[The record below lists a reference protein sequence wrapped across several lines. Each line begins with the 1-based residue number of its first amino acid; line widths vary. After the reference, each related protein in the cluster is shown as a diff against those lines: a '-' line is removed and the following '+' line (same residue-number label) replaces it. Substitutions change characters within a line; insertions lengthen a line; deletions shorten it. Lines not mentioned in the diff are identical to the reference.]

1 MTGSPQGEAYLDIVW
16 KQFRK
21 NRIALAMVWVVLAL
35 FAVAIFAPV
44 IASNQPYWFIDGDG
58 IHFPWIV
65 SLLNPDT
72 AIDFI
77 FNVALLIFFPWA
89 IGSMIY
95 NRQAR
100 RVRLPGRK
108 RVAVMTLVFFY
119 FLTLTSLLLLATS
132 GSLNPWARWLTRVLV
147 IIVACLGIMMR
158 DRRPGTN
165 RVADAKRRSFVA
177 FPIAAF
183 LLAAISLVMLGTPE
197 NKYFAR
203 DFKRD
208 QARGKGSGVF
218 TLIPY
223 GPMEQDLDIIF
234 KPPFFKKTG
243 DISRYREGQLHLVG
257 TDDSG
262 RDVLT
267 RLIYGT
273 RISMT
278 IGVVAVSIYVTIG
291 IVIGAIAGYFGGT
304 IDILISRA
312 IEIVMLFPSLFLIL
326 TIVALI
332 GPSIYVIMV
341 VIGLTGWPT
350 IARLTRGEFLR
361 QRSIDYVAAARG
373 IGANDSRVIFRHI
386 LPNALSPAF
395 VAVPFGIVGA
405 IITEAT
411 LSVLGFGVRPP
422 APSWGSILLI
432 AVSNYEKWWLTVFAG
447 LSIFVTVTVF
457 NVVGNGLRDAMDPKL
472 KGSK

>member
-1 MTGSPQGEAYLDIVW
+1 MIDTPQGETYLDIVW

-21 NRIALAMVWVVLAL
+21 NRIALAMVWVVLGL
-35 FAVAIFAPV
+35 FGLAIFAPV
-44 IASNQPYWFIDGDG
+44 LASNQPYWFRDPEGLR
-58 IHFPWIV
+58 FPWLV
-65 SLLNPDT
+65 SLLNPPT
-72 AIDFI
+72 VIDFI
-77 FNVALLIFFPWA
+77 FNAALLVFPLW
-89 IGSMIY
+89 I
-95 NRQAR
+95 
-100 RVRLPGRK
+100 
-108 RVAVMTLVFFY
+108 VAA
-119 FLTLTSLLLLATS
+119 LLL
-132 GSLNPWARWLTRVLV
+132 
-147 IIVACLGIMMR
+147 
-158 DRRPGTN
+158 N
-165 RVADAKRRSFVA
+165 R
-177 FPIAAF
+177 
-183 LLAAISLVMLGTPE
+183 LLAARAIGGRVRVVRVVLLFFALLAVAIPFFFAVRPSDR
-197 NKYFAR
+197 YFAR

-208 QARGKGSGVF
+208 QVEGKGSGVY

-234 KPPFFKKTG
+234 QRPLFHKSGETQ
-243 DISRYREGQLHLVG
+243 RYREDQIHWLG

-262 RDVLT
+262 RDVFT
-267 RLIYGT
+267 RILYGT

-291 IVIGAIAGYFGGT
+291 IIIGAAAGYFGGRVDM
-304 IDILISRA
+304 IISRV
-312 IEIVMLFPSLFLIL
+312 IEIVLLFPSLFLIL

-341 VIGLTGWPT
+341 VIGFTGWPT

-361 QRSIDYVAAARG
+361 QRSIDYVAAARSL
-373 IGANDSRVIFRHI
+373 GANNARVMFRHI

-395 VAVPFGIVGA
+395 VAIPFGIVGA

-432 AVSNYEKWWLTVFAG
+432 ATSNYEKWWLTVFAG

-457 NVVGNGLRDAMDPKL
+457 NLVGNGMRDAMDPRL
-472 KGSK
+472 KGTR

>member
-1 MTGSPQGEAYLDIVW
+1 MIDTPQGETYLDIVW

-21 NRIALAMVWVVLAL
+21 NRIALAMVWVVLGL
-35 FAVAIFAPV
+35 FGLAIFAPV
-44 IASNQPYWFIDGDG
+44 LASNQPYWFRDPEGLR
-58 IHFPWIV
+58 FPWLV
-65 SLLNPDT
+65 SLLNPPT

-77 FNVALLIFFPWA
+77 FNIALLIFPAW
-89 IGSMIY
+89 IGGALLL
-95 NRQAR
+95 NQWLAR
-100 RVRLPGRK
+100 RGIGGRVRVVR
-108 RVAVMTLVFFY
+108 AVLLFFAI
-119 FLTLTSLLLLATS
+119 LTLAV
-132 GSLNPWARWLTRVLV
+132 PFFLV
-147 IIVACLGIMMR
+147 VR
-158 DRRPGTN
+158 PSDR
-165 RVADAKRRSFVA
+165 
-177 FPIAAF
+177 
-183 LLAAISLVMLGTPE
+183 
-197 NKYFAR
+197 YFAR

-208 QARGKGSGVF
+208 QVEGKGSGVY

-234 KPPFFKKTG
+234 QRPLFHKSG
-243 DISRYREGQLHLVG
+243 EVQRYREGQIHWLG

-262 RDVLT
+262 RDVFT
-267 RLIYGT
+267 RILYGT

-291 IVIGAIAGYFGGT
+291 IIIGAAAGYFGGRV
-304 IDILISRA
+304 DMVISRV
-312 IEIVMLFPSLFLIL
+312 IEIVLLFPSLFLIL

-341 VIGLTGWPT
+341 VIGFTGWPT

-361 QRSIDYVAAARG
+361 QRSIDYVAAARSL
-373 IGANDSRVIFRHI
+373 GANNARVMFRHI

-395 VAVPFGIVGA
+395 VAIPFGIVGA

-432 AVSNYEKWWLTVFAG
+432 ATSNYEKWWLTVFAG

-457 NVVGNGLRDAMDPKL
+457 NLVGNGMRDAMDPRL
-472 KGSK
+472 KGTR

>member
-1 MTGSPQGEAYLDIVW
+1 MTDGPQGETYLDVVL

-21 NRIALAMVWVVLAL
+21 NRIAVAMVWVVLAL
-35 FAVAIFAPV
+35 FGLATFAPV
-44 IASNQPYWFIDGDG
+44 LASNQPYWFRDAEGLR
-58 IHFPWIV
+58 FPWLV
-65 SLLNPDT
+65 ALLNPPT

-77 FNVALLIFFPWA
+77 FNIALLVFPAWVALTFLL
-89 IGSMIY
+89 
-95 NRQAR
+95 NRRLAR
-100 RVRLPGRK
+100 KGFPGR
-108 RVAVMTLVFFY
+108 
-119 FLTLTSLLLLATS
+119 
-132 GSLNPWARWLTRVLV
+132 GRVLRSV
-147 IIVACLGIMMR
+147 GLFFGMLVLAVPLFSIAR
-158 DRRPGTN
+158 PSDR
-165 RVADAKRRSFVA
+165 
-177 FPIAAF
+177 
-183 LLAAISLVMLGTPE
+183 
-197 NKYFAR
+197 YFAR

-208 QARGKGSGVF
+208 QVEGRGAGLYP
-218 TLIPY
+218 LIPY

-234 KPPFFKKTG
+234 QPPRFRKTG
-243 DISRYREGQLHLVG
+243 DVARYRDAQTHWLG

-267 RLIYGT
+267 RILYGT

-291 IVIGAIAGYFGGT
+291 IVIGATAGYFGGRV
-304 IDILISRA
+304 DMVISRV
-312 IEIVMLFPSLFLIL
+312 IEIVLLFPSLFLIL

-341 VIGLTGWPT
+341 VIGFTGWPT

-361 QRSIDYVAAARG
+361 QRSIDYVAAARSL
-373 IGANDSRVIFRHI
+373 GASDLRVMFRHI
-386 LPNALSPAF
+386 LPNAVSPAF
-395 VAVPFGIVGA
+395 VAIPFGIVGA

-432 AVSNYEKWWLTVFAG
+432 ATANYEKWWLTVFAG

-457 NVVGNGLRDAMDPKL
+457 NLVGNGLRDAMDPRL
-472 KGSK
+472 KGTR

>member
-1 MTGSPQGEAYLDIVW
+1 MSEALSGETYLDVVW

-35 FAVAIFAPV
+35 FGLAIVAPL
-44 IASNQPYWFIDGDG
+44 IASNQPYWYRERDGLR
-58 IHFPWIV
+58 FPWLV
-65 SLLNPDT
+65 SLVNPPT
-72 AIDFI
+72 AIDFV
-77 FNVALLIFFPWA
+77 FNVALLI
-89 IGSMIY
+89 
-95 NRQAR
+95 
-100 RVRLPGRK
+100 LPGWA
-108 RVAVMTLVFFY
+108 AVSVILNQRQGARGVPGRTRTLRIVGIFFGALALAIPLALAVRPPDRY
-119 FLTLTSLLLLATS
+119 FS
-132 GSLNPWARWLTRVLV
+132 
-147 IIVACLGIMMR
+147 
-158 DRRPGTN
+158 
-165 RVADAKRRSFVA
+165 
-177 FPIAAF
+177 
-183 LLAAISLVMLGTPE
+183 
-197 NKYFAR
+197 R

-208 QARGKGSGVF
+208 QMQARGEGVY

-234 KPPFFKKTG
+234 QPPLFRKTAELQ
-243 DISRYREGQLHLVG
+243 RYRDGQIHWLG

-267 RLIYGT
+267 RILYGT

-278 IGVVAVSIYVTIG
+278 IGLVAVSIYVTIG
-291 IVIGAIAGYFGGT
+291 IIVGAIAGYFGGGV
-304 IDILISRA
+304 DMLISRL
-312 IEIVMLFPSLFLIL
+312 IEIVLLFPSLFLIL

-341 VIGLTGWPT
+341 VIGITGWPT
-350 IARLTRGEFLR
+350 VARLTRGEFLR
-361 QRSIDYVAAARG
+361 QRSIDYVAAARSL
-373 IGANDSRVIFRHI
+373 GANSGRVMFRHI

-432 AVSNYEKWWLTVFAG
+432 ATSNYEKWWLTVFAG
-447 LSIFVTVTVF
+447 TSIFVTVTVF
-457 NVVGNGLRDAMDPKL
+457 NVVGNGMRDAMDPRL
-472 KGSK
+472 KGTR